1 MRRLLSIGAI
11 ATIAVAS
18 IAAPASAGTSTL
30 YVDDDGTAGAA
41 GCTGALNVP
50 STIADGIEAA
60 GPGDTILVCPG
71 RYRETIRVD
80 VQGVTIRA
88 VERWKAVL
96 APTSV
101 SGAPIVEI
109 INHGVTLQWL
119 KVVAPTTGACDLT
132 PTGIAAYEVDDVQ
145 IVANRVLADPKGP
158 TIGGSCG
165 LANGIEV
172 GDLSARAS
180 VRNNLVR
187 DFQIYGIQVWNSDA
201 KVVNNSVQYWH
212 RSTCPVA
219 TVCRTGPGTAAI
231 AEPTGVGIG
240 GSTGVVALN
249 AITTAPNGDRPTS
262 VLTRGIEV
270 SGGTGVRVRRNLVRL
285 ASNGIAVVLSS
296 GATVEG
302 NVLVG
307 TFTPRPGRT
316 APSGGSNY
324 GLSIFNSTGVRIR
337 DNHSLSFYFGIFATS
352 MTGATVRDNDFTGN
366 QIDCEDANSGQNTW
380 AANLGNVDSPVG
392 LCTDGPIQTE
402 PGSPT

>member
-1 MRRLLSIGAI
+1 MRRLLSIAAI
-11 ATIAVAS
+11 AAIAVAS
-18 IAAPASAGTSTL
+18 IASPASAGTSTV

-41 GCTGALNVP
+41 GCNGALSVP

-119 KVVAPTTGACDLT
+119 KIVAPTTGACDST
-132 PTGIAAYEVDDVQ
+132 PVGIAAYEVDDAQ
-145 IVANRVLADPKGP
+145 IVANRVLADAKGP
-158 TIGGSCG
+158 TLGGSCG

-172 GDLSARAS
+172 GDVSARAS

-187 DFQIYGIQVWNSDA
+187 DFQLYGIRVWNSDA
-201 KVVNNSVQYWH
+201 KVVNNSVQFWH

-219 TVCRTGPGTAAI
+219 VVCRTGPGTSAI
-231 AEPTGVGIG
+231 ADPTGIG
-240 GSTGVVALN
+240 TSGSTGVVSLN
-249 AITTAPNGDRPTS
+249 AVTNAPNGERPTS
-262 VLTRGIEV
+262 VLYRGIEI
-270 SGGTGVRVRRNLVRL
+270 SSSPGVRVRRNLVRL
-285 ASNGIAVVLSS
+285 ASNGIAVIFSN
-296 GATVEG
+296 GATVVG

-307 TFTPRPGRT
+307 TFTPQPGRT
-316 APSGGSNY
+316 APAGVSNY
-324 GLSIFNSTGVRIR
+324 GLSILNSTGVRIR
-337 DNHSLSFYFGIFATS
+337 ENHSLSWYFGIFATS
-352 MTGATVRDNDFTGN
+352 MSGATVRDNDFTGN
-366 QIDCEDANSGQNTW
+366 QVDCQDANSAQNTW
-380 AANLGNVDSPVG
+380 TDNLGNTDSPLG
-392 LCTDGPIQTE
+392 LCTNGPIQTE